1 MKHGE
6 IWLVKYDPSIG
17 HEFQKT
23 RPAIIIS
30 SNNILKYSNVVTVVA
45 VTGSSD
51 NKISDDIEIRK
62 NNENNLFADSVIKI
76 HHISSFDKNRFVK
89 KIGEIDSENLGK
101 IKERLKI
108 LLALE

>member
-30 SNNILKYSNVVTVVA
+30 SHSILKYSNVVTVIA

-62 NNENNLFADSVIKI
+62 DNENNLFADSVIKI

-108 LLALE
+108 LLAL

>member
-30 SNNILKYSNVVTVVA
+30 SNNILKYSNVVTVIA
-45 VTGSSD
+45 VTGSYD